1 MPVIPTGLFYLI
13 VDGGQWLGLGDFG
26 FVLGLQLGEEDSGWL
41 GVGDFVEGW
50 VWVWVWLDGED
61 EFVSLFKRE
70 GNNKKC
76 KKNEYFIE

>member
-1 MPVIPTGLFYLI
+1 MVAGWVILFYLI
-13 VDGGQWLGLGDFG
+13 VDGGWWLGLGDFG
-26 FVLGLQLGEEDSGWL
+26 FVLGLQLNGEDSGWL
-41 GVGDFVEGW
+41 GVGDFVEG
-50 VWVWVWLDGED
+50 WVWVWLDGED